1 MLSKL
6 KGFPVPAS
14 LHHVYLENSQD
25 SHWSPDSKN
34 TLHSC
39 QEHRTVRP
47 CCFVKDVANGSTN
60 QQFLGDAHSASLEFC
75 TARRLIICRG
85 LFLSQAG
92 TRVTGDAP
100 ALRHCRA
107 GSTTRHPNYSDSTSR
122 GKVKISRLPPG
133 WASLLPP
140 PSFDL
145 TLIPSHSPESA
156 QVGGLFPG
164 WAMAAPRTDSSTLNY
179 PWAPWRANEEWV
191 RRAHCHA
198 PTFPHCSTAD
208 WTMKGSL
215 KTLGTNSFP
224 P

>member
-1 MLSKL
+1 MRSKL

-14 LHHVYLENSQD
+14 LHHVYLENSQH
-25 SHWSPDSKN
+25 SHLSPDSKN

-39 QEHRTVRP
+39 EEYQCS
-47 CCFVKDVANGSTN
+47 CCFVKNVANGSTN
-60 QQFLGDAHSASLEFC
+60 QQFPRDAHSASLEFC
-75 TARRLIICRG
+75 TAWCLIICRG

-107 GSTTRHPNYSDSTSR
+107 RSTTRHPNYSDSTSR
-122 GKVKISRLPPG
+122 GEVKIWLLPPG

-191 RRAHCHA
+191 RRAHRHA
-198 PTFPHCSTAD
+198 PTFPHCDTAD

-215 KTLGTNSFP
+215 KTFGTNSFAP
-224 P
+224 